1 MALVCSKCSAE
12 NADGAL
18 VCRQCGAALPP
29 PAASWSRSLLPDD
42 DHFDPLSAPTLV
54 MQHTAPAALPPVE
67 ETAAPLPAR
76 RSGRTL
82 LLGLATGVLIVAA
95 GAWLL
100 RPGVPVAPPAAQPA
114 LASAPASAP
123 GTVSAAPP
131 APAASGTSAA
141 SPALTAASAAPPP
154 PAAPAAASTP
164 IAVTAAAPVPAAAST
179 AAAAASAAAAG
190 TRKRIP
196 EPVARK
202 RALSAA
208 PAATPAASAAPAPA
222 PVEPVAA
229 PLAAPAAPARPKTV
243 AELCAAGNL
252 ITRGFCEQR
261 ECRRAE
267 LAADPVCVKLK
278 DAEQRRLFQQ

>member
-54 MQHTAPAALPPVE
+54 MQHTAPAALPPIE

-100 RPGVPVAPPAAQPA
+100 RPGMPVAPAALPA

-123 GTVSAAPP
+123 GAGPAAPP
-131 APAASGTSAA
+131 ASAA
-141 SPALTAASAAPPP
+141 SPALTAASAAPP

-179 AAAAASAAAAG
+179 AAASAAAAG

-196 EPVARK
+196 EPVSRK

-208 PAATPAASAAPAPA
+208 PVAAPAASASPAPA
-222 PVEPVAA
+222 PVEPVVA
-229 PLAAPAAPARPKTV
+229 PLAAPVAPARPKTV
-243 AELCAAGNL
+243 ADLCAAGNL

>member
-29 PAASWSRSLLPDD
+29 PGASWSRSLLPDD

-54 MQHTAPAALPPVE
+54 MQHTAPAALPPIE
-67 ETAAPLPAR
+67 ETTVPMPVR
-76 RSGRTL
+76 GSGRTL

-100 RPGVPVAPPAAQPA
+100 RPGDAPAPAAAPA
-114 LASAPASAP
+114 TDSASASASGA
-123 GTVSAAPP
+123 VSVAPP
-131 APAASGTSAA
+131 APAASPS
-141 SPALTAASAAPPP
+141 LTAASAAPPP
-154 PAAPAAASTP
+154 AAPAVASAPVAVPAAASAAPVQAAASTAPAAASA
-164 IAVTAAAPVPAAAST
+164 AVTD
-179 AAAAASAAAAG
+179 

-196 EPVARK
+196 APVARK
-202 RALSAA
+202 RAMSAA
-208 PAATPAASAAPAPA
+208 PAAAPAASAAPAPA
-222 PVEPVAA
+222 EPVAA
-229 PLAAPAAPARPKTV
+229 PPVATVAPARPKTV

-267 LAADPVCVKLK
+267 FMADPVCVKLK

>member
-1 MALVCSKCSAE
+1 MALVCFKCSAE

-29 PAASWSRSLLPDD
+29 PSWGRSLLPEDD
-42 DHFDPLSAPTLV
+42 QFDPLSAPTLV
-54 MQHTAPAALPPVE
+54 MQHTAPAPLPPIE
-67 ETAAPLPAR
+67 ETAMPMPVR
-76 RSGRTL
+76 KSGRTL

-100 RPGVPVAPPAAQPA
+100 RPGEPAAPA
-114 LASAPASAP
+114 AAPAAASASASAPAA
-123 GTVSAAPP
+123 VSAAPP
-131 APAASGTSAA
+131 APAAS
-141 SPALTAASAAPPP
+141 PAQTAASVAP
-154 PAAPAAASTP
+154 PAAPAAAST
-164 IAVTAAAPVPAAAST
+164 AQ
-179 AAAAASAAAAG
+179 AAASAAATD

-208 PAATPAASAAPAPA
+208 PAAAPAASVAPAPA
-222 PVEPVAA
+222 PAEPVTA
-229 PLAAPAAPARPKTV
+229 PPAAPARPKTV

-261 ECRRAE
+261 ECRRSE
-267 LAADPVCVKLK
+267 LAADPLCVKLK